1 MAVLKITLLLLLV
14 LFSYVSADDTP
25 DSLSAAVNELTTTE
39 APSIL
44 GSITSVIIDWI
55 SRIIQYLFE
64 LFDLKMRTIRFL
76 ASLYTDDNLQLLKKY
91 MNIGLRFGTWL
102 YGIIPE
108 STAEGGSRLL
118 SLIFPSESQ
127 PEEPTTTVA
136 STTEDTLFTYQA
148 ASARENEIDLD
159 QDMKDRL
166 LTLDR
171 LINSRRE
178 DYVRRR

>member
-1 MAVLKITLLLLLV
+1 MAVFKISLFLLLAI
-14 LFSYVSADDTP
+14 SAYVSADAASDP
-25 DSLSAAVNELTTTE
+25 LSAVNELTVPTTE

-44 GSITSVIIDWI
+44 GSITTVIIDWI
-55 SRIIQYLFE
+55 SRAIQYLFE

-118 SLIFPSESQ
+118 SLIFPSES
-127 PEEPTTTVA
+127 EPTETTTTTA
-136 STTEDTLFTYQA
+136 APTTELFTFQ
-148 ASARENEIDLD
+148 ASARENEVDLD
-159 QDMKDRL
+159 QDTKDRL
-166 LTLDR
+166 ITLEK
-171 LINSRRE
+171 LINSRRD
-178 DYVRRR
+178 DYVRR